1 MEKPTQNTKRVTIE
15 IIFWLLL
22 FGSNFSFL
30 NQFMQWHQALI
41 RASVMVALY
50 ASFAYFN
57 ILLLIPH
64 FFNRKGFVWYGL
76 IVVSFVLIMQYLLGT
91 SDFLFS
97 SNFSLEFHSVRN
109 AGMES
114 GIVKTDEQIK
124 SFIAIII
131 SLLIVLIST
140 SYKLILDSVEK
151 QKAKHKL
158 EKQKMEAEMN
168 MLKNQINPHFF
179 LNALNGLYAYS
190 RISPQ
195 KTGDYITKLSDMLRY
210 STYAAKQS
218 AITLKQEMDYIK
230 DYIYFQ
236 QIKDDDIIVEVNED
250 IKNEDLLIEPLLLIP
265 IVENAFKHSYDER
278 NAKDRIII
286 INIHQKEPVLFFE
299 CKNSLPEKRIGD
311 TKSKYSGIGLENIRL
326 RLETK
331 YQERYHIQY
340 GEEKGFFKLSLKL
353 DLNE

>member
-1 MEKPTQNTKRVTIE
+1 MEKSTRNTKKVILE
-15 IIFWLLL
+15 IIFWLILL
-22 FGSNFSFL
+22 GSNFSFL
-30 NQFMQWHQALI
+30 NQFMEWHKALI
-41 RASVMVALY
+41 RASVIVALY

-57 ILLLIPH
+57 MLLLIPH

-76 IVVSFVLIMQYLLGT
+76 IAVSFVLVMQYLLGT
-91 SDFLFS
+91 SELLFS
-97 SNFSLEFHSVRN
+97 TNFSLEFHSVRN
-109 AGMES
+109 SDMES

-140 SYKLILDSVEK
+140 SYKLILDSIER
-151 QKAKHKL
+151 QKVKHKL

-218 AITLKQEMDYIK
+218 AITLKQEIDYIK

-236 QIKDDDIIVEVNED
+236 QIKDDDITVEVNED
-250 IKNEDLLIEPLLLIP
+250 IKDEELLIEPLLLIP
-265 IVENAFKHSYDER
+265 IVENAFKHSYDEK
-278 NAKDRIII
+278 NAKERIII
-286 INIHQKEPVLFFE
+286 INIHQKESMLFFE
-299 CKNSLPEKRIGD
+299 CKNSLPEQRITD
-311 TKSKYSGIGLENIRL
+311 SKTKYSGIGLENIRL

-331 YQERYHIQY
+331 YKERYHIHY
-340 GEEKGFFKLSLKL
+340 GEENGFFCLSLKL
-353 DLNE
+353 NLNE

>member
-1 MEKPTQNTKRVTIE
+1 MEKSAQNTKKVILE
-15 IIFWLLL
+15 IIFWLILL
-22 FGSNFSFL
+22 GSNFSFL
-30 NQFMQWHQALI
+30 NQFMEWHKALI

-50 ASFAYFN
+50 SSFAYFN
-57 ILLLIPH
+57 MLLLIPH

-76 IVVSFVLIMQYLLGT
+76 IVISFVLIMQYLLGT
-91 SDFLFS
+91 SDILFS
-97 SNFSLEFHSVRN
+97 SNFSLEFHSLSN
-109 AGMES
+109 SDMES
-114 GIVKTDEQIK
+114 GVVKTDEQIK

-140 SYKLILDSVEK
+140 SYKLILDSIER

-190 RISPQ
+190 RTSPQ
-195 KTGDYITKLSDMLRY
+195 KTGEYITKLSDMLRY

-218 AITLKQEMDYIK
+218 TITLKQEIDYIK

-236 QIKDDDIIVEVNED
+236 KNKDDGISIKINED
-250 IKNEDLLIEPLLLIP
+250 INDENLSIEPLLLIP

-278 NAKDRIII
+278 NAKVRIII
-286 INIHQKEPVLFFE
+286 INIHQKESMLFFE
-299 CKNSLPEKRIGD
+299 CKNSLPEKRISD
-311 TKSKYSGIGLENIRL
+311 TKSKYSGIGLENITL

-331 YQERYHIQY
+331 YKERYHIQY
-340 GEEKGFFKLSLKL
+340 GEENGFFCLSLKL
-353 DLNE
+353 NLYE

>member
-22 FGSNFSFL
+22 LGSNFSFL

-57 ILLLIPH
+57 MLLLIPH

-91 SDFLFS
+91 SDLLFS

-109 AGMES
+109 SDMES

-218 AITLKQEMDYIK
+218 AITLKQEIDYIK

-236 QIKDDDIIVEVNED
+236 QIKDDDITVEVNED

-265 IVENAFKHSYDER
+265 IVENAFKHSYDEK
-278 NAKDRIII
+278 NTKDQIII
-286 INIHQKEPVLFFE
+286 INIHQKESMLFFE

-311 TKSKYSGIGLENIRL
+311 TKSKYSGIGLENIKL

-331 YQERYHIQY
+331 YKERYHIQY